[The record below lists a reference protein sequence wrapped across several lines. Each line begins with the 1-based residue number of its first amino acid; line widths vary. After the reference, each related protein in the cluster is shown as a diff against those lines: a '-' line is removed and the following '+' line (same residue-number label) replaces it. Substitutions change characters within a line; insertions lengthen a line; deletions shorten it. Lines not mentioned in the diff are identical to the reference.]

1 MPSQESGIV
10 QSVGR
15 AFDILEILADS
26 GGEMAISD
34 IAAAT
39 GLPLPTIHRLL
50 RTLVLRG
57 YAHQTPRR
65 RYALGARLIPL
76 GELAGGT
83 VGESARPILSQV
95 VAELDESAS
104 VAMRDMDRA
113 VYVAHVDSRRSMRMF
128 TEVGRRVD
136 VHATGVGKALLAM
149 GDDAEVRQLLTRVG
163 MRRFTANTITTVEE
177 LLVELHRIRM
187 QGYALDAEE
196 QEMGVTCVAVPV
208 AGPVRLAMSVSGPTS
223 RMDVSRVRSVIPVLQ
238 SAAER
243 LAHMMQ
249 EGVGQAEVSENGR
262 RST

>member
-1 MPSQESGIV
+1 MKGQESGIV

-65 RYALGARLIPL
+65 RYALGSRLIPL
-76 GELAGGT
+76 GELAGGA
-83 VGESARPILSQV
+83 VGESARPILSEV

-104 VAMRDMDRA
+104 LAMRDMDRA
-113 VYVAHVDSRRSMRMF
+113 VYVAHVPSKQSMRMF
-128 TEVGRRVD
+128 TEVGRRVEM
-136 VHATGVGKALLAM
+136 HATGVGKTLLAM
-149 GDDAEVRQLLTRVG
+149 GEDAEARQIVTRVG
-163 MRRFTANTITTVEE
+163 MHRFTANTISTVEE
-177 LLVELHRIRM
+177 LLGELHRIRM

-196 QEMGVTCVAVPV
+196 QETGVTCVAVPV
-208 AGPVRLAMSVSGPTS
+208 AGPVRLAMSASGPTS
-223 RMDVSRVRSVIPVLQ
+223 RMDVHRIRSVIPVLQ
-238 SAAER
+238 SAATR

-249 EGVGQAEVSENGR
+249 EGE
-262 RST
+262 